1 MAQHSFT
8 LTIPVIVYHS
18 IWFKFLCLLF
28 LFPHNCVRL
37 TIFSLL
43 FSRISP
49 QSLLIYLVDLIRT
62 SSRRDA
68 EEQFCACCPVW
79 LSEYCFLGWLTSNA
93 LTRSLAHCAGLR
105 DTVRNKL
112 RKPRRCISLVNF
124 EKNLFLNTLW
134 TNIIFT
140 KKITWICST
149 EMITLSCAS
158 L

>member
-1 MAQHSFT
+1 MAQRSFS
-8 LTIPVIVYHS
+8 LTMPVIVYHS
-18 IWFKFLCLLF
+18 IWVKFLCLFF
-28 LFPHNCVRL
+28 LFPLNRVVL
-37 TIFSLL
+37 TILSLL
-43 FSRISP
+43 FSRVSP
-49 QSLLIYLVDLIRT
+49 QSLLIYQVRLIRT
-62 SSRRDA
+62 SSRCYADQ
-68 EEQFCACCPVW
+68 QFSACCPVW

-112 RKPRRCISLVNF
+112 RKPRRCISLVHF